1 MLGLSSAS
9 SKQGCLLGLAATGR
23 SSCWR
28 RTASCTAVL
37 NWKRRVSTALLDRR
51 IELWNKERERQQ
63 RDSES
68 QPMSLTAFGSIREA
82 VANVSTP
89 LDLARKYDQKR
100 AKGYIAAVTNGTTMW
115 DMQRPLLPETSK
127 LECLTFEDGG
137 VRAKEVFWHSS
148 AHLLG
153 AALERIYGDDIMLC
167 DGPALPEGGFFY
179 EFLLLDPSKHSA
191 ASRLRRDVSF
201 TERIAELCGTRES
214 LGGLRFLSTADM
226 DQVHKVAMDIASE
239 KHVFEHMDVDYSV
252 ACDLFFDNP
261 FKLHFLS
268 RARSQSERQG
278 GTSAVFGLYK
288 CGNMVDLCRGPH
300 IVHTAQIQALAINRV
315 SSAHWVGHLG
325 DGGGGSVSGG
335 TSSPLQQQT
344 APVLNRVYGIS
355 FPTQVMLKN
364 HQQQIEEAARRDH
377 RVIGK
382 EQKLFMMHPW
392 APGSGFILPHGQRM
406 VNTVMT
412 TIRRRYAKY
421 GFDEVSTP
429 LMYNRRLWETSG
441 HWENYRDDM
450 FAISNNKSDAKE
462 GSGTGCCGHSHGA
475 GDGEPEF
482 GLKPMNC
489 PGHCLIFASEQRS
502 YKDLPIRYA
511 DFSPLHRNEIAGA
524 LSGLTRVR
532 KFHQDDGHVFCAREQ
547 VADEIAACLR
557 LVDEMYEVFG
567 FASSYELA
575 LSTRPQQSFMG
586 EISEW
591 DEAESALKEALE
603 RSGRA
608 WTLNEGDGA
617 FYGPKIDV
625 RVQDALGRRH
635 QTATIQLDFQLP
647 QRFQLKYTGSDGK
660 PHRPVMI
667 HRAVL
672 GSMERM
678 LAILIEHWGGK
689 WPFWINPRQ
698 AIVIPTTTADAEIVD
713 YAQMVRSKL
722 AGDRGP
728 ASVDSHRFFVDVD
741 VSGNTMNRAVREA
754 QVARYGFI
762 LVVGEKELRSGTVDV
777 RRCEGGRRVGAMTI
791 SDARAMFQDLVET
804 YK

>member
-1 MLGLSSAS
+1 
-9 SKQGCLLGLAATGR
+9 
-23 SSCWR
+23 
-28 RTASCTAVL
+28 
-37 NWKRRVSTALLDRR
+37 
-51 IELWNKERERQQ
+51 
-63 RDSES
+63 
-68 QPMSLTAFGSIREA
+68 
-82 VANVSTP
+82 
-89 LDLARKYDQKR
+89 
-100 AKGYIAAVTNGTTMW
+100 
-115 DMQRPLLPETSK
+115 
-127 LECLTFEDGG
+127 
-137 VRAKEVFWHSS
+137 
-148 AHLLG
+148 
-153 AALERIYGDDIMLC
+153 
-167 DGPALPEGGFFY
+167 
-179 EFLLLDPSKHSA
+179 
-191 ASRLRRDVSF
+191 
-201 TERIAELCGTRES
+201 
-214 LGGLRFLSTADM
+214 
-226 DQVHKVAMDIASE
+226 
-239 KHVFEHMDVDYSV
+239 
-252 ACDLFFDNP
+252 
-261 FKLHFLS
+261 
-268 RARSQSERQG
+268 
-278 GTSAVFGLYK
+278 
-288 CGNMVDLCRGPH
+288 
-300 IVHTAQIQALAINRV
+300 
-315 SSAHWVGHLG
+315 
-325 DGGGGSVSGG
+325 
-335 TSSPLQQQT
+335 QQT

-412 TIRRRYAKY
+412 TIRRKYAKY

-462 GSGTGCCGHSHGA
+462 GSGTGCCSHSHGA

-722 AGDRGP
+722 AGDRDP

-741 VSGNTMNRAVREA
+741 VSGNTMNRTVREA